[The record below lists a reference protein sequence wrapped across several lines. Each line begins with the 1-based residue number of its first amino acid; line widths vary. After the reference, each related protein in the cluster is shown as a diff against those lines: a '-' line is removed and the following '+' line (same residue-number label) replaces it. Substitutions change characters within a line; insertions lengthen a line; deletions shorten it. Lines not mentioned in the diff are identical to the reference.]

1 MSNETQF
8 TQTLQDWS
16 EVYMRHS
23 FREFKQFMDDHGL
36 STSQVITLFRLY
48 HGGPCGVSEIGT
60 QLGVTNAASSQLI
73 ERLVILGLIERS
85 EDPSDRRAK
94 QLTITSKG
102 KEVLEEGIAARRKWM
117 ETLTTQLT
125 PEQRATVIAA
135 LTVLTTC
142 AVRFGEDGEV
152 VHSRQQVM
160 PVVS

>member
-8 TQTLQDWS
+8 NQTLQDWS

-23 FREFKQFMDDHGL
+23 FREFKQFMDANGL
-36 STSQVITLFRLY
+36 SSSQVITLFRLY

-73 ERLVILGLIERS
+73 DRLVGLGLIERT

-102 KEVLEEGIAARRKWM
+102 KSVLEQGIAARRKWM
-117 ETLTTQLT
+117 EALTTQLT
-125 PEQRATVIAA
+125 PEQRLTVITA
-135 LTVLTTC
+135 LTVLTSC
-142 AVRFGEDGEV
+142 ATRFGEEA
-152 VHSRQQVM
+152 
-160 PVVS
+160 

>member
-8 TQTLQDWS
+8 NQTLQDWS

-23 FREFKQFMDDHGL
+23 FREFKQFMDANGL
-36 STSQVITLFRLY
+36 SPSQVITLFRLY
-48 HGGPCGVSEIGT
+48 HRGPCGVSEIGT

-73 ERLVILGLIERS
+73 DRLVVSGLIERT

-102 KEVLEEGIAARRKWM
+102 KSVLEQGIAARRKWM

-125 PEQRATVIAA
+125 PEQRITVIAA
-135 LTVLTTC
+135 LTVLTNC
-142 AVRFGEDGEV
+142 AAQFGEEAEADHQGY
-152 VHSRQQVM
+152 
-160 PVVS
+160 

>member
-8 TQTLQDWS
+8 NQTLQDWS

-23 FREFKQFMDDHGL
+23 FREFKQFMDANSL
-36 STSQVITLFRLY
+36 SPSQVITLFRLY

-73 ERLVILGLIERS
+73 DRLVVLGLIERA

-94 QLTITSKG
+94 RLTITLKG
-102 KEVLEEGIAARRKWM
+102 KTLLEQGITARRKWM

-125 PEQRATVIAA
+125 SEQRLTVIAA
-135 LTVLTTC
+135 LTVLTNC
-142 AVRFGEDGEV
+142 AARFGEEA
-152 VHSRQQVM
+152 
-160 PVVS
+160 